1 MNPAAELP
9 VLEKITEHI
18 DRMEAIIDEIQI
30 YGEIM
35 PCIGSNAEQIKA
47 LLRLLKIECED
58 F

>member
-18 DRMEAIIDEIQI
+18 NSMEAILDELQR
-30 YGEIM
+30 YGDYM

-47 LLRLLKIECED
+47 LLRLLRIECTD